1 MATIAY
7 RVVFEPDDD
16 NSWFVRCPTAPGA
29 QSQGR
34 TLTEARANI
43 REAIAEM
50 ADVDPS
56 AFDLVEEVRS
66 ARTMEQSR
74 QRREKER

>member
-1 MATIAY
+1 MPTIAY
-7 RVVFEPDDD
+7 RVVFEPDDN

-29 QSQGR
+29 QGHGR

-50 ADVDPS
+50 LDVDPS
-56 AFDLVEEVRS
+56 TFDLVEEVHS
-66 ARTMEQSR
+66 PRTLKQSR
-74 QRREKER
+74 QRREMER